1 MTTLCSPWNQGQ
13 RDEYPSKALANFL
26 YSSNFSTKE
35 MDDILVEECNNRNT
49 VYVLNSSY
57 RYGNMD
63 MIELFGTPAGRA
75 LTVNNKTAAEL
86 RHGRRSAAASG
97 STSTISSTTDPQLC
111 PSTIGGGLLAGSIS
125 STNISSIRISGH
137 DAISTAGQHHFIES
151 SEFIRFASSKGPSAT
166 PPANSSTIAFRNK
179 CSSKPM
185 ADGNGTHHDQPTRR
199 NNLKMAKFWKLF
211 DEDRLRK
218 ATSTERIGDKLR
230 QSRWIAAT
238 APSLERPETVDKSAN
253 DLYSEAAQLLGIK
266 CSLTDSCRCI
276 DCQSQYFDCDDD
288 ADAYSEYSDKSYD
301 LEDNLFTNR
310 SYYNDLSTVQP
321 TPTVPAADTFGS
333 AGVLAAI
340 NDRLNRNRPTH
351 NRSGAADRPAGEV
364 PADDV
369 VNGNECQH
377 YLHSTHNPSSLN
389 LSLDEGQR
397 PPANEYRSQLPIDA
411 SESEHRT
418 HDGEP
423 APPPEA
429 VPSDEEWP
437 GTKVA

>member
-13 RDEYPSKALANFL
+13 RDEYPSRALVNFL

-86 RHGRRSAAASG
+86 RHGRRTASG
-97 STSTISSTTDPQLC
+97 SNSTVSRAGDPTQLC
-111 PSTIGGGLLAGSIS
+111 PSTVGGLLAGSIH
-125 STNISSIRISGH
+125 STNISSIRISEN
-137 DAISTAGQHHFIES
+137 DDTSTAGQHHFIES
-151 SEFIRFASSKGPSAT
+151 SEFIRFASSKGSVS
-166 PPANSSTIAFRNK
+166 PPASIALRNK
-179 CSSKPM
+179 CSSKSV
-185 ADGNGTHHDQPTRR
+185 DGSSKNGQDQPSRR

-218 ATSTERIGDKLR
+218 ANSTERMGDKLR
-230 QSRWIAAT
+230 QSRWVAAPT
-238 APSLERPETVDKSAN
+238 LEQVETFDKSAN

-301 LEDNLFTNR
+301 MEDNLYTHR
-310 SYYNDLSTVQP
+310 SYYNDLSPVSG
-321 TPTVPAADTFGS
+321 VPDSDTFAS
-333 AGVLAAI
+333 AGAAPI
-340 NDRLNRNRPTH
+340 NDRSSRSHQPAH
-351 NRSGAADRPAGEV
+351 NRLWDTPEAEGR
-364 PADDV
+364 DD

-389 LSLDEGQR
+389 LSLDEGQL
-397 PPANEYRSQLPIDA
+397 PVNGHSQLPIDT
-411 SESEHRT
+411 SEAEQSGHENQE
-418 HDGEP
+418 G
-423 APPPEA
+423 APEA
-429 VPSDEEWP
+429 SGEECAN
-437 GTKVA
+437 GIKVA

>member
-75 LTVNNKTAAEL
+75 LTVNNKTATEL
-86 RHGRRSAAASG
+86 RHGRRTVVGG
-97 STSTISSTTDPQLC
+97 SSSTISSTTDPQLC
-111 PSTIGGGLLAGSIS
+111 PSTIGGLLPGSIS
-125 STNISSIRISGH
+125 STNISSIKISGN

-151 SEFIRFASSKGPSAT
+151 SEFIRFASSKGSGIAPSAT
-166 PPANSSTIAFRNK
+166 TSIAFRNK
-179 CSSKPM
+179 CSSKP
-185 ADGNGTHHDQPTRR
+185 ADGSSKPALAHHDQPSRR

-218 ATSTERIGDKLR
+218 ASSTERIGDKLR
-230 QSRWIAAT
+230 QSRWVARPA
-238 APSLERPETVDKSAN
+238 LEQPETVDKSAN

-301 LEDNLFTNR
+301 MEDNLYTNR
-310 SYYNDLSTVQP
+310 SYYNDLSTVQ
-321 TPTVPAADTFGS
+321 TGVPDADTFGS
-333 AGVLAAI
+333 AGIAAI
-340 NDRLNRNRPTH
+340 NDRLNRNRSTH
-351 NRSGAADRPAGEV
+351 NGPWDREGSEV
-364 PADDV
+364 PVDDV

-389 LSLDEGQR
+389 LSLDEGQL
-397 PPANEYRSQLPIDA
+397 PANDRSQLPIDTY
-411 SESEHRT
+411 ETEGRT
-418 HDGEP
+418 NGSQ
-423 APPPEA
+423 AVQEA
-429 VPSDEEWP
+429 PSDEECAV
-437 GTKVA
+437 GIKVA

>member
-26 YSSNFSTKE
+26 YTSNFSTKE

-86 RHGRRSAAASG
+86 QPGRRTGSG
-97 STSTISSTTDPQLC
+97 SNGSTTDSQLC
-111 PSTIGGGLLAGSIS
+111 PSTIGGLLSGSLS
-125 STNISSIRISGH
+125 STNISSIQISGP
-137 DAISTAGQHHFIES
+137 DTISTAGQHHFIES
-151 SEFIRFASSKGPSAT
+151 SEFIRFASSSKGSASPSVT
-166 PPANSSTIAFRNK
+166 SIAFRNK
-179 CSSKPM
+179 CSSKS
-185 ADGNGTHHDQPTRR
+185 ADGSSKNGPAQHDPPSRR

-218 ATSTERIGDKLR
+218 ANCTERIGDKLR
-230 QSRWIAAT
+230 QRWMAT
-238 APSLERPETVDKSAN
+238 PPLERPETVDKSAN

-301 LEDNLFTNR
+301 MEDNLFTNR
-310 SYYNDLSTVQP
+310 SYYNDLSSGGP
-321 TPTVPAADTFGS
+321 GVPDADTFGS
-333 AGVLAAI
+333 TTI
-340 NDRLNRNRPTH
+340 KDRLNRNQPAH
-351 NRSGAADRPAGEV
+351 NGHGWDTEAGEV
-364 PADDV
+364 PDD
-369 VNGNECQH
+369 VNGNECEH
-377 YLHSTHNPSSLN
+377 YLHSTHNRSSLN
-389 LSLDEGQR
+389 LSFDEGQL
-397 PPANEYRSQLPIDA
+397 PANDRSQLPIDA
-411 SESEHRT
+411 SITERPVGSQQAFPQPET
-418 HDGEP
+418 TDGECTG
-423 APPPEA
+423 
-429 VPSDEEWP
+429 
-437 GTKVA
+437 GTGVA

>member
-26 YSSNFSTKE
+26 YTSNFSTKE

-86 RHGRRSAAASG
+86 HQNRRTVAGGSSG
-97 STSTISSTTDPQLC
+97 SSSTTDPHLC
-111 PSTIGGGLLAGSIS
+111 PSTIGGLLTGSLH
-125 STNISSIRISGH
+125 STNISSIKISGP
-137 DAISTAGQHHFIES
+137 DNISTAGQHHFIES
-151 SEFIRFASSKGPSAT
+151 SEFIRFASSSKAT
-166 PPANSSTIAFRNK
+166 PSVTSIAFRNK
-179 CSSKPM
+179 CSSKS
-185 ADGNGTHHDQPTRR
+185 ADISSSKTGPAHLDQPANRR

-218 ATSTERIGDKLR
+218 ANSTERMGDKLR
-230 QSRWIAAT
+230 QRWIAT
-238 APSLERPETVDKSAN
+238 PPLERAETVDKSAN

-301 LEDNLFTNR
+301 MEDNLFTNR
-310 SYYNDLSTVQP
+310 SYYNDLSTVP
-321 TPTVPAADTFGS
+321 GVPDADTFGTTTIS
-333 AGVLAAI
+333 
-340 NDRLNRNRPTH
+340 DRLNRNQASH
-351 NRSGAADRPAGEV
+351 NGTGWDTEGNGV
-364 PADDV
+364 PDD
-369 VNGNECQH
+369 VNGNECEH
-377 YLHSTHNPSSLN
+377 YLHSTHNSSSLN
-389 LSLDEGQR
+389 LALDEGQL
-397 PPANEYRSQLPIDA
+397 PANDRSQLPIDT
-411 SESEHRT
+411 SETERPNGSHQ
-418 HDGEP
+418 P
-423 APPPEA
+423 VPA
-429 VPSDEEWP
+429 VPSDEECA
-437 GTKVA
+437 GGIKVA

>member
-26 YSSNFSTKE
+26 YTSNFSTKE

-86 RHGRRSAAASG
+86 HQSRRTIAGG
-97 STSTISSTTDPQLC
+97 SSSSTSSTTDSHLC
-111 PSTIGGGLLAGSIS
+111 PSTIGGLLTGSIN
-125 STNISSIRISGH
+125 STNISSIKISGP
-137 DAISTAGQHHFIES
+137 DTIATAGQHHFIES
-151 SEFIRFASSKGPSAT
+151 SEFIRFASSSKGPAT
-166 PPANSSTIAFRNK
+166 PSSVTSIAFRNNK
-179 CSSKPM
+179 CSSKS
-185 ADGNGTHHDQPTRR
+185 ADISSSKNGPAHDQPNRP

-218 ATSTERIGDKLR
+218 ANSTERIGDKLR
-230 QSRWIAAT
+230 QRWVAT
-238 APSLERPETVDKSAN
+238 PPLERPETVDKSAN

-301 LEDNLFTNR
+301 MEDNLFTNR
-310 SYYNDLSTVQP
+310 SYYNDLSTVP
-321 TPTVPAADTFGS
+321 GMPDADTYGTTT
-333 AGVLAAI
+333 I
-340 NDRLNRNRPTH
+340 NDRLNRNQASH
-351 NRSGAADRPAGEV
+351 NGAWDTEGNAV
-364 PADDV
+364 PND
-369 VNGNECQH
+369 VNGNECEH

-389 LSLDEGQR
+389 LALDEGQL
-397 PPANEYRSQLPIDA
+397 PANDRSQLPIDTSDTERRNG
-411 SESEHRT
+411 SEQSAE
-418 HDGEP
+418 
-423 APPPEA
+423 AP
-429 VPSDEEWP
+429 DEECA
-437 GTKVA
+437 GGAKVA